1 MSLEL
6 MYITNRTD
14 VATLA
19 QNAGVDRIFVDMEY
33 IGKDKRQ
40 GGLDTVQ
47 SHHTVEDVK
56 RLRAVLN
63 KSKLLVRCNPIHAE
77 SENYPSSKEE
87 IDAIVKA
94 GADIIMLPYFK
105 TADEVKEFIKLVGG
119 RVKTCLLLETADAAE
134 NIDSILN
141 VDGIDEMY
149 IGLNDLHLCYG
160 MDFMFQLLADGT
172 VEKLADKIKAK
183 GMSFGFGGVAR
194 VGTGTLSADCIFG
207 EHYRLGSDRVILS
220 RAFCDVSKEKSIE
233 DIAEKLTSGVRDVRE
248 LEKKLEKWTPEQFE
262 ENRLK
267 TVEGTNKV
275 VEIIRAKREG
285 EAKK

>member
-19 QNAGVDRIFVDMEY
+19 QRAGVDRIFVDMEY
-33 IGKDKRQ
+33 IGKDLRQ

-56 RLRAVLN
+56 RLRPILN
-63 KSKLLVRCNPIHAE
+63 KSKLLVRCNPIHEASE
-77 SENYPSSKEE
+77 SYSSSEEE
-87 IDAIVKA
+87 IDSVVEA

-105 TADEVKEFIKLVGG
+105 TASEVERFIKLVNG
-119 RVKTCLLLETADAAE
+119 RAKTCLLLETAEAAE
-134 NIDSILN
+134 NIDSILS

-172 VEKLADKIKAK
+172 VERLAKKIKAK
-183 GMSFGFGGVAR
+183 DISFGFGGVAR

-220 RAFCDVSKEKSIE
+220 RAFCDVSKEKSLD
-233 DIAEKLTSGVRDVRE
+233 DIAEKLISGVRDVRE
-248 LEKKLEKWTPEQFE
+248 LEKKLANWTPAQFE

-267 TVEGTNKV
+267 TIEGTNKV
-275 VEIIRAKREG
+275 VEIIRAKKEG
-285 EAKK
+285 K

>member
-19 QNAGVDRIFVDMEY
+19 QRAGVDRIFVDMEY
-33 IGKDKRQ
+33 IGKDLRQ

-56 RLRAVLN
+56 RLRPILN
-63 KSKLLVRCNPIHAE
+63 KSKLLVRCNPIHEA
-77 SENYPSSKEE
+77 SKSYSSSKEE
-87 IDAIVKA
+87 IDSVVEA

-105 TADEVKEFIKLVGG
+105 TASEVEKFIKLVNG
-119 RVKTCLLLETADAAE
+119 RAKTCLLLETAEAAE
-134 NIDSILN
+134 NIDSILT

-172 VEKLADKIKAK
+172 VERLAEKIKAK
-183 GMSFGFGGVAR
+183 GISFGFGGVAR

-220 RAFCDVSKEKSIE
+220 RAFCDVSKEKSLD
-233 DIAEKLTSGVRDVRE
+233 DIAEKLISGVRDVRK
-248 LEKKLEKWTPEQFE
+248 LEKKLANWTPAQFE

-267 TVEGTNKV
+267 TIEGTNKV
-275 VEIIRAKREG
+275 VEIIRAKKEG
-285 EAKK
+285 K

>member
-19 QNAGVDRIFVDMEY
+19 QRAGVDRIFVDMEY
-33 IGKDKRQ
+33 IGKDLRQ

-56 RLRAVLN
+56 RLRPILN
-63 KSKLLVRCNPIHAE
+63 KSKLLVRCNPIHEASE
-77 SENYPSSKEE
+77 SYCSSAEE
-87 IDAIVKA
+87 IDSVVEA

-105 TADEVKEFIKLVGG
+105 TASEVEKFIKFVNG
-119 RVKTCLLLETADAAE
+119 RAKTCLLLETAEAAE
-134 NIDSILN
+134 NIDSILS

-172 VEKLADKIKAK
+172 VERLAEKIKAK
-183 GMSFGFGGVAR
+183 GISFGFGGVAR

-220 RAFCDVSKEKSIE
+220 RAFCDVSKEKSLD
-233 DIAEKLTSGVRDVRE
+233 DIAEKLISGVRDVRE
-248 LEKKLEKWTPEQFE
+248 LEKKLANWTPAQFE

-267 TVEGTNKV
+267 TIEGTNKV

-285 EAKK
+285 K

>member
-19 QNAGVDRIFVDMEY
+19 QSAGVDRIFVDMEY
-33 IGKDKRQ
+33 IGKDLRQ

-56 RLRAVLN
+56 RLRPILN
-63 KSKLLVRCNPIHAE
+63 KSKLLVRCNPIHEASE
-77 SENYPSSKEE
+77 SYSSSEEE
-87 IDAIVKA
+87 IDSVVEA

-105 TADEVKEFIKLVGG
+105 TASEVERFIKLVNG
-119 RVKTCLLLETADAAE
+119 RAKTCLLLETAEAAE
-134 NIDSILN
+134 NIDSILS

-172 VEKLADKIKAK
+172 VERLAEKIKAK
-183 GMSFGFGGVAR
+183 GISFGFGGVAR

-220 RAFCDVSKEKSIE
+220 RAFCDVSKEKSLD
-233 DIAEKLTSGVRDVRE
+233 DIAEKLISGVRDVRE
-248 LEKKLEKWTPEQFE
+248 LEKKLANWTPAQFE

-267 TVEGTNKV
+267 TIEGTNKV
-275 VEIIRAKREG
+275 VEIIRAKKEG
-285 EAKK
+285 K

>member
-19 QNAGVDRIFVDMEY
+19 QRAGVDRIFVDMEY
-33 IGKDKRQ
+33 IGKDLRQ

-56 RLRAVLN
+56 RLRPILN
-63 KSKLLVRCNPIHAE
+63 KSKLLVRCNPIHEA
-77 SENYPSSKEE
+77 SKSYSSSKEE
-87 IDAIVKA
+87 IDSVVEA

-105 TADEVKEFIKLVGG
+105 TASEVEKFIKLVNG
-119 RVKTCLLLETADAAE
+119 RAKTCLLLETAEAAE
-134 NIDSILN
+134 NIDSILT

-172 VEKLADKIKAK
+172 VERLAEKIKAK
-183 GMSFGFGGVAR
+183 GISFGFGGVAR

-220 RAFCDVSKEKSIE
+220 RAFCDVSKEKSLD
-233 DIAEKLTSGVRDVRE
+233 DIAEKLISGVRDVRE
-248 LEKKLEKWTPEQFE
+248 LEKKLANLTPAQFE

-267 TVEGTNKV
+267 TIEGTNKV
-275 VEIIRAKREG
+275 VEIIRAKKEG
-285 EAKK
+285 K

>member
-19 QNAGVDRIFVDMEY
+19 QSAGVDRIFVDMEY
-33 IGKDKRQ
+33 IGKDLRQ

-56 RLRAVLN
+56 RLRPILN
-63 KSKLLVRCNPIHAE
+63 KSKLLVRCNPIHEASE
-77 SENYPSSKEE
+77 SYCSSAEE
-87 IDAIVKA
+87 IDSVVEA

-105 TADEVKEFIKLVGG
+105 TASEVERFIKLVNG
-119 RVKTCLLLETADAAE
+119 RAKTCLLLETAEAAE
-134 NIDSILN
+134 NIDSILS

-172 VEKLADKIKAK
+172 VERLAEKIKAK
-183 GMSFGFGGVAR
+183 GISFGFGGVAR

-207 EHYRLGSDRVILS
+207 EHYRLGSDRVIIS
-220 RAFCDVSKEKSIE
+220 RAFCDVSKEKSLD
-233 DIAEKLTSGVRDVRE
+233 DIAEKLISGVRDVRE
-248 LEKKLEKWTPEQFE
+248 LEKKLANWTPAQFE

-267 TVEGTNKV
+267 TIEGTNKV
-275 VEIIRAKREG
+275 VEIIRAKKEG
-285 EAKK
+285 K

>member
-19 QNAGVDRIFVDMEY
+19 QRAGVDRIFVDMEY
-33 IGKDKRQ
+33 IGKDLRQ

-56 RLRAVLN
+56 RLRPILN
-63 KSKLLVRCNPIHAE
+63 KSKLLVRCNPIHEASE
-77 SENYPSSKEE
+77 SYSSSEEE
-87 IDAIVKA
+87 IDSVVEA

-105 TADEVKEFIKLVGG
+105 TAIEVERFIKLVNG
-119 RVKTCLLLETADAAE
+119 RAKTCLLLETAEAAE
-134 NIDSILN
+134 NIDSIIS

-172 VEKLADKIKAK
+172 VERLAEKIKAE
-183 GMSFGFGGVAR
+183 GISFGFGGVAR

-220 RAFCDVSKEKSIE
+220 RAFCDVSKEKSLD
-233 DIAEKLTSGVRDVRE
+233 DIAEKLISGVRDVRE
-248 LEKKLEKWTPEQFE
+248 LEKKLANWTPAQFE

-267 TVEGTNKV
+267 TIEGTNKV
-275 VEIIRAKREG
+275 VEIIRAKKEG
-285 EAKK
+285 K

>member
-14 VATLA
+14 VAALA
-19 QNAGVDRIFVDMEY
+19 QRAGVDRIFVDMEY
-33 IGKDKRQ
+33 IGKDLRQ

-47 SHHTVEDVK
+47 SHHTVEDV
-56 RLRAVLN
+56 RELRPILN
-63 KSKLLVRCNPIHAE
+63 KSKLLVRCNPIHEASE
-77 SENYPSSKEE
+77 SYSSSEEE
-87 IDAIVKA
+87 IDSVVEA

-105 TADEVKEFIKLVGG
+105 TASEVEKFIKFVNG
-119 RVKTCLLLETADAAE
+119 RAKTCLLLETAEAAE
-134 NIDSILN
+134 NIDSILS

-172 VEKLADKIKAK
+172 VERLAEKIKAK
-183 GMSFGFGGVAR
+183 GISFGFGGVAR

-220 RAFCDVSKEKSIE
+220 RAFCDVSKEKSLD
-233 DIAEKLTSGVRDVRE
+233 DIAEKLISGVRDVRE
-248 LEKKLEKWTPEQFE
+248 LEKKLANWTPAQFE

-267 TVEGTNKV
+267 TIEGTNKV
-275 VEIIRAKREG
+275 VEIIRAKKEG
-285 EAKK
+285 K

>member
-19 QNAGVDRIFVDMEY
+19 QRAGVDRIFVDMEY
-33 IGKDKRQ
+33 IGKDLRQ

-56 RLRAVLN
+56 RLRTILN
-63 KSKLLVRCNPIHAE
+63 KSKLLVRCNPIHEASE
-77 SENYPSSKEE
+77 SYSSSKEE
-87 IDAIVKA
+87 IDSVVEA

-105 TADEVKEFIKLVGG
+105 TASEVEKFIKLVNG
-119 RVKTCLLLETADAAE
+119 RAKTCLLLETAEAAE
-134 NIDSILN
+134 NIDSILS

-172 VEKLADKIKAK
+172 VERLAEKIKAK
-183 GMSFGFGGVAR
+183 GISFGFGGVAR

-220 RAFCDVSKEKSIE
+220 RAFCDVSKEKSLD
-233 DIAEKLTSGVRDVRE
+233 DIAEKLISGVRDVRE
-248 LEKKLEKWTPEQFE
+248 LEKKLANWTPAQFE

-267 TVEGTNKV
+267 TIEGTNKV
-275 VEIIRAKREG
+275 VEIIRAKKEG
-285 EAKK
+285 K

>member
-19 QNAGVDRIFVDMEY
+19 QSAGVDRIFVDMEY
-33 IGKDKRQ
+33 IGKDLRQ

-56 RLRAVLN
+56 RLRPILN
-63 KSKLLVRCNPIHAE
+63 KSKLLVRCNPIHEASE
-77 SENYPSSKEE
+77 SYCSSAEE
-87 IDAIVKA
+87 IDSVVEA

-105 TADEVKEFIKLVGG
+105 TASEVERFIKLVNG
-119 RVKTCLLLETADAAE
+119 RAKTCLLLETAEAAE
-134 NIDSILN
+134 NIDSILS

-172 VEKLADKIKAK
+172 VERLAEKIKAK
-183 GMSFGFGGVAR
+183 GISFGFGGVAR

-220 RAFCDVSKEKSIE
+220 RAFCDVSKEKSLD
-233 DIAEKLTSGVRDVRE
+233 DIAEKLISGVRDVRE
-248 LEKKLEKWTPEQFE
+248 LEKKLANWTPAQFE

-267 TVEGTNKV
+267 TIEGTNKV
-275 VEIIRAKREG
+275 VEIIK
-285 EAKK
+285 AKKEGK

>member
-19 QNAGVDRIFVDMEY
+19 QRAGVDRIFVDMEY
-33 IGKDKRQ
+33 IGKDLRQ

-56 RLRAVLN
+56 RLRPILN
-63 KSKLLVRCNPIHAE
+63 KSKLLVRCNPIHEA
-77 SENYPSSKEE
+77 SKSYSSSKEE
-87 IDAIVKA
+87 IDSVVEA

-105 TADEVKEFIKLVGG
+105 TASEVEKFIKLVNG
-119 RVKTCLLLETADAAE
+119 RAKTCLLLETAEAAE
-134 NIDSILN
+134 NIDSILT

-172 VEKLADKIKAK
+172 VERLAEKIKAK
-183 GMSFGFGGVAR
+183 GISFGFGGVAR
-194 VGTGTLSADCIFG
+194 AGTGTLSADCIFG

-220 RAFCDVSKEKSIE
+220 RAFCDVSKEKSLD
-233 DIAEKLTSGVRDVRE
+233 DIAEKLISGVRDVRE
-248 LEKKLEKWTPEQFE
+248 LEKKLANLTPAQFE

-267 TVEGTNKV
+267 TIEGTNKV
-275 VEIIRAKREG
+275 VEIIRAKKEG
-285 EAKK
+285 K

>member
-19 QNAGVDRIFVDMEY
+19 QSAGVDRIFVDMEY
-33 IGKDKRQ
+33 IGKDLRQ

-56 RLRAVLN
+56 RLRPILN
-63 KSKLLVRCNPIHAE
+63 KSKLLVRCNPIHEASE
-77 SENYPSSKEE
+77 SYCSSVEE
-87 IDAIVKA
+87 IDSVVEA

-105 TADEVKEFIKLVGG
+105 TASEVERFIKLVNG
-119 RVKTCLLLETADAAE
+119 RAKTCLLLETAEAAE
-134 NIDSILN
+134 NIDSILS

-172 VEKLADKIKAK
+172 VERLAEKIKAK
-183 GMSFGFGGVAR
+183 GISFGFGGVAR

-220 RAFCDVSKEKSIE
+220 RAFCDVSKEKSLD
-233 DIAEKLTSGVRDVRE
+233 DIAEKLISGVRDVRE
-248 LEKKLEKWTPEQFE
+248 LEKKLANWTPAQFE

-267 TVEGTNKV
+267 TIEGTNKV
-275 VEIIRAKREG
+275 VEIIK
-285 EAKK
+285 AKKEGK

>member
-19 QNAGVDRIFVDMEY
+19 QRAGVDRIFVDMEY
-33 IGKDKRQ
+33 IGKDLRQ

-56 RLRAVLN
+56 RLRPILN
-63 KSKLLVRCNPIHAE
+63 KSKLLVRCNPIHEASE
-77 SENYPSSKEE
+77 SYSSSKEE
-87 IDAIVKA
+87 IDSVVEA

-105 TADEVKEFIKLVGG
+105 TASEVEKFIKFVNG
-119 RVKTCLLLETADAAE
+119 RAKTCLLLETAEATE
-134 NIDSILN
+134 NIDSILS
-141 VDGIDEMY
+141 VSGIDEMY

-172 VEKLADKIKAK
+172 VERLAEKIKAK
-183 GMSFGFGGVAR
+183 GISFGFGGVAR

-220 RAFCDVSKEKSIE
+220 RAFCDVSKEKSLD
-233 DIAEKLTSGVRDVRE
+233 DIAEKLISGVRDVRE
-248 LEKKLEKWTPEQFE
+248 LEKKLANWTPAQFE

-267 TVEGTNKV
+267 TIEGTNKV

-285 EAKK
+285 K

>member
-19 QNAGVDRIFVDMEY
+19 QRAGVDRIFVDMEY
-33 IGKDKRQ
+33 IGKDLRQ

-56 RLRAVLN
+56 RLRPILN
-63 KSKLLVRCNPIHAE
+63 KSKLLVRCNPIHEA
-77 SENYPSSKEE
+77 SKSYSSSKEE
-87 IDAIVKA
+87 IDSVVEA

-105 TADEVKEFIKLVGG
+105 TASEVEKFIKLVNG
-119 RVKTCLLLETADAAE
+119 RAKTCLLLETAEAAE
-134 NIDSILN
+134 NIDSILT

-172 VEKLADKIKAK
+172 VERLAEKIKAK
-183 GMSFGFGGVAR
+183 GISFGFGGVAR

-220 RAFCDVSKEKSIE
+220 RAFCDVSKEKSLD
-233 DIAEKLTSGVRDVRE
+233 DIAEKLISGVRDVRE
-248 LEKKLEKWTPEQFE
+248 LEKKLANLTPAQFE

-267 TVEGTNKV
+267 TIEGTNKV

-285 EAKK
+285 K

>member
-19 QNAGVDRIFVDMEY
+19 QRAGVDRIFVDMEY
-33 IGKDKRQ
+33 IGKDLRQ

-56 RLRAVLN
+56 RLRPILN
-63 KSKLLVRCNPIHAE
+63 KSKLLVRCNPIHEASE
-77 SENYPSSKEE
+77 SYSSSEEE
-87 IDAIVKA
+87 IDSVVEA

-105 TADEVKEFIKLVGG
+105 TASEVERFIKLVNG
-119 RVKTCLLLETADAAE
+119 RAKTCLLLETAEAAE
-134 NIDSILN
+134 NIDSILS

-172 VEKLADKIKAK
+172 VERLAEKIKAK
-183 GMSFGFGGVAR
+183 GISFGFGGVAR

-220 RAFCDVSKEKSIE
+220 RAFCDVSKEKSLD
-233 DIAEKLTSGVRDVRE
+233 DIAEKLISGVRDVRE
-248 LEKKLEKWTPEQFE
+248 LEKKLANWTPAQFE

-267 TVEGTNKV
+267 TIEGTNKV

-285 EAKK
+285 K

>member
-19 QNAGVDRIFVDMEY
+19 QRAGVDRIFVDMEY
-33 IGKDKRQ
+33 IGKDLRQ

-56 RLRAVLN
+56 RLRPILN
-63 KSKLLVRCNPIHAE
+63 KSKLLVRCNPIHEA
-77 SENYPSSKEE
+77 SKSYSSSKEE
-87 IDAIVKA
+87 IDSVVEA

-105 TADEVKEFIKLVGG
+105 TASEVEKFIKLVNG
-119 RVKTCLLLETADAAE
+119 RAKTCLLLETAEAAE
-134 NIDSILN
+134 NIDSILT

-172 VEKLADKIKAK
+172 VERLAEKIKAK
-183 GMSFGFGGVAR
+183 GISFGFGGVAR

-220 RAFCDVSKEKSIE
+220 RAFCDVSKEKSLD
-233 DIAEKLTSGVRDVRE
+233 DIAEKLISGVRDVRE
-248 LEKKLEKWTPEQFE
+248 LEKKLANWTPAQFE

-267 TVEGTNKV
+267 TIEGTNKV

-285 EAKK
+285 K

>member
-19 QNAGVDRIFVDMEY
+19 QRAGVDRIFVDMEY
-33 IGKDKRQ
+33 IGKDLRQ

-56 RLRAVLN
+56 RLRPILN
-63 KSKLLVRCNPIHAE
+63 KSKLLVRCNPIHEASE
-77 SENYPSSKEE
+77 SYSSSEEE
-87 IDAIVKA
+87 IDSVVEA

-105 TADEVKEFIKLVGG
+105 TASEVERFIKLVNG
-119 RVKTCLLLETADAAE
+119 RAKTCLLLETAEAAE
-134 NIDSILN
+134 NIDSILS

-172 VEKLADKIKAK
+172 VERLAKKIKAK
-183 GMSFGFGGVAR
+183 DISFGFGGVAR

-220 RAFCDVSKEKSIE
+220 RAFCDVSKEKSLD
-233 DIAEKLTSGVRDVRE
+233 DIAEKLISGVRDVRE
-248 LEKKLEKWTPEQFE
+248 LEKKLANWTPAQFE

-267 TVEGTNKV
+267 TIEGTNKV

-285 EAKK
+285 K